1 MFFEFSGV
9 FWSFGQIRFLNS
21 KQYFKHLGKKYFE
34 FHVRSGG
41 WQFYQINIL
50 WKLAVF
56 NFSLFYKKFG
66 IPCKKQKKFLLVPPN
81 RNMNISYEIWKKI
94 LNLLYFATGIV
105 WILKHW
111 VTDVTLERACGSVG
125 LSIGSGLCHADRQS
139 FEPRSAHDYLSEY
152 HLPYRYRTYF
162 EFTLLFYTLWR
173 WRRTE
178 KKG

>member
-1 MFFEFSGV
+1 M
-9 FWSFGQIRFLNS
+9 NS
-21 KQYFKHLGKKYFE
+21 KQYFNHLGKKYFE
-34 FHVRSGG
+34 FRVRSGG

-94 LNLLYFATGIV
+94 LNLLYFATGIF

-111 VTDVTLERACGSVG
+111 VTDVTLEQACGSVG
-125 LSIGSGLCHADRQS
+125 LSVGSDLCHADRHS
-139 FEPRSAHDYLSEY
+139 FEPRSAPDYLSEY